1 MTESASRQDD
11 WLSWAILPAWD
22 FPCWSSK
29 NQSINRLYLRGEHVT
44 VSETDD
50 PVALYKIK
58 LKK

>member
-1 MTESASRQDD
+1 MIGYHGPSCPLGISHVG
-11 WLSWAILPAWD
+11 PARI
-22 FPCWSSK
+22 
-29 NQSINRLYLRGEHVT
+29 NQSIDFILRGEHVT